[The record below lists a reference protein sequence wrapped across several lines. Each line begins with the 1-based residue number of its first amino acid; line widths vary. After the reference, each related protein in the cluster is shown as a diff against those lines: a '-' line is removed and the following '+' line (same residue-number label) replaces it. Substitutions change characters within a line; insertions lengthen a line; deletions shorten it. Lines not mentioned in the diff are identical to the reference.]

1 MIAAQNLAWIQLTPE
16 ATLEPELLI
25 CDCHHH
31 LWDYPDSVPENQL
44 RHQWVRHYMLTDML
58 QDIGKGHNVRET
70 VVVESRT
77 MYRNYGPK
85 EYRPV
90 GQTEFAQGIAAQA
103 ATGLYGQT
111 LVAAGI
117 VGYVDLALGDA
128 VAPILEAHLIAGKDR
143 FRGIRNVLTWH
154 SGHVIESRIPGP
166 DFITSPMFL
175 KGFSCLHT
183 YHLSFDTFIFH
194 PQLAEMAKLAKAFPD
209 TPIILEHF
217 GGLLGIGPYVNK
229 REEVFQS
236 WKQGITALKEYPN
249 VIMKMSGLG
258 QLLNGFEWN
267 KRAVPPGS
275 EELAKTIKPYFDHCI
290 ESFGVSRCM
299 LESNYPVDRISF
311 SYTVL
316 WNAFKRLTK
325 EYTKSEKAALYRDNA
340 VKLYRLPAVEG

>member
-1 MIAAQNLAWIQLTPE
+1 METQNLAWIKLTPE
-16 ATLEPELLI
+16 DALEPELPI

-31 LWDYPDSVPENQL
+31 LWDYPDSLPENQL
-44 RHQWVRHYMLTDML
+44 RHKWVRHYMLTDML

-85 EYRPV
+85 EYRSI

-103 ATGLYGQT
+103 ATGLYGHT

-128 VAPILEAHLIAGKDR
+128 VAPLLEAHLIAGKDR

-154 SGHVIESRIPGP
+154 SGHEIESRISGP
-166 DFITSPMFL
+166 DFITSPLFL
-175 KGFSCLHT
+175 KGFSYLHK
-183 YHLSFDTFIFH
+183 YNLSFDTFIFH
-194 PQLAEMAKLAKAFPD
+194 PQLADMAKLAKAFPG
-209 TPIILEHF
+209 TLIILEHF
-217 GGLLGIGPYVNK
+217 GGLLGVGPYLNK
-229 REEVFQS
+229 REEVFPS
-236 WKQGITALKEYPN
+236 WKKGIAALKDYPN
-249 VIMKMSGLG
+249 VIMKMNGLG

-267 KRAVPPGS
+267 KRTVPPGS
-275 EELAKTIKPYFDHCI
+275 EELAKSIKPYFDHCI
-290 ESFGVSRCM
+290 ENFGVNRCM

-325 EYTKSEKAALYRDNA
+325 DYTKSEKAALYRDNA
-340 VKLYRLPAVEG
+340 VNVYRLPIHP